1 MRLPTPYVGGLRRR
15 SCAPGQR
22 GTCTDLREYAD
33 RPVVQMT
40 GHDEVSQAID
50 AVIGLSVGT
59 QAAAANP
66 TRVDQASRRRFQR

>member
-1 MRLPTPYVGGLRRR
+1 
-15 SCAPGQR
+15 
-22 GTCTDLREYAD
+22 
-33 RPVVQMT
+33 MT

-66 TRVDQASRRRFQR
+66 TRVDQASRRRFRR